1 MTVAL
6 TDGPVVIGKT
16 PATHRDALKALAGPV
31 NHWTSTLRRLIS
43 EAPATTAYLVALMVT
58 TATLANSSP
67 HAVHWLVASAST
79 NLHNMTIDP
88 IRVLVVSAFWVQSTP
103 WIWLMA
109 PLMVVVMVPAERLL
123 GSGRTLFIF
132 AAGHVGAT
140 ALTVAAIGVSVDY
153 GLLPHRLAY
162 ALDVGP
168 SYGLAALGAVLAT
181 RLPRRRIRRAAI
193 GALLL
198 GLAAA
203 VILGGDF
210 TDAGHLLAALIG
222 LALSRVAIPT
232 AHAPREPA
240 QSLSPNARRPTAN
253 WKAVLRASLATL
265 GDCPT
270 SDTDPCRRIS
280 RRPDL
285 KDERA
290 SVGPAHVPV
299 SRRAMSSGEGK
310 SGIGLRQFTDDARL
324 DVPGRPSRSSG
335 SRSLCRR
342 RRGVRDRG
350 MLPYRTERTDPSFRT
365 ESAVPSLQRS
375 P

>member
-6 TDGPVVIGKT
+6 TDGSIVIAKT
-16 PATHRDALKALAGPV
+16 PATHHDARKALPGPV
-31 NHWTSTLRRLIS
+31 NHWTRTLRS
-43 EAPATTAYLVALMVT
+43 YVSQAPATTAYLAALMVT

-88 IRVLVVSAFWVQSTP
+88 LRVLVVSAFWVQSTP
-103 WIWLMA
+103 WIWPMA
-109 PLMVVVMVPAERLL
+109 PLIVALLVPAERLL
-123 GSGRTLFIF
+123 GTGRTLFVF

-140 ALTVAAIGVSVDY
+140 ALTVAAIGVGVDY

-168 SYGLAALGAVLAT
+168 SYGLAAVGAVLAT
-181 RLPRRRIRRAAI
+181 RLPRRRMRRAAI

-198 GLAAA
+198 GLATA

-232 AHAPREPA
+232 AHGVHEPD
-240 QSLSPNARRPTAN
+240 QSLLPNARRPRDN
-253 WKAVLRASLATL
+253 RKAVLRASLATG
-265 GDCPT
+265 GDCPK
-270 SDTDPCRRIS
+270 SEADPCFGIP

-285 KDERA
+285 KHIVLTVKAGRLTCDLKDTKMMAAERPRGVF
-290 SVGPAHVPV
+290 SRQLFQGDNLDTGVLRLTLPV
-299 SRRAMSSGEGK
+299 SEQAKPHKIEVAHNGHRNAIK
-310 SGIGLRQFTDDARL
+310 S
-324 DVPGRPSRSSG
+324 
-335 SRSLCRR
+335 
-342 RRGVRDRG
+342 
-350 MLPYRTERTDPSFRT
+350 
-365 ESAVPSLQRS
+365 
-375 P
+375 

>member
-6 TDGPVVIGKT
+6 TDGPAVIGKT

-123 GSGRTLFIF
+123 GRGRTLFVF

-140 ALTVAAIGVSVDY
+140 ALTVAAISVSVDY

-181 RLPRRRIRRAAI
+181 RLPRRRIRRGAV

-198 GLAAA
+198 GLATA

-222 LALSRVAIPT
+222 LSLSRVAIPT

-240 QSLSPNARRPTAN
+240 QSLLPNARRPTAN

-270 SDTDPCRRIS
+270 SDTDPCCRIS

-299 SRRAMSSGEGK
+299 SRRAMSSDEGK

-324 DVPGRPSRSSG
+324 DVPGQPSRSSG
-335 SRSLCRR
+335 SRSLSRR

-350 MLPYRTERTDPSFRT
+350 MLPYRTE
-365 ESAVPSLQRS
+365 SAVPSLQRS

>member
-6 TDGPVVIGKT
+6 TDGPIVIAKT
-16 PATHRDALKALAGPV
+16 PATHHDALKALAGPV
-31 NHWTSTLRRLIS
+31 NHWTRTLRSYIS
-43 EAPATTAYLVALMVT
+43 EAPATTAYLAALMVT

-88 IRVLVVSAFWVQSTP
+88 LRVLVVSAFWVQSTP
-103 WIWLMA
+103 WIWPMA
-109 PLMVVVMVPAERLL
+109 PLTVAVLVPAERLL
-123 GSGRTLFIF
+123 GTGRTLFVF
-132 AAGHVGAT
+132 AASHVGAT
-140 ALTVAAIGVSVDY
+140 ALTVAAIGIGVDY

-181 RLPRRRIRRAAI
+181 RLPRRRMRRAAI

-198 GLAAA
+198 GLATA

-232 AHAPREPA
+232 THGVREPA
-240 QSLSPNARRPTAN
+240 QSLLRNARGPRAN
-253 WKAVLRASLATL
+253 WKAAFRASLATR
-265 GDCPT
+265 GDCPK
-270 SDTDPCRRIS
+270 SEADPCFRIS

-285 KDERA
+285 KDGRA
-290 SVGPAHVPV
+290 SVPGGEPKVPV
-299 SRRAMSSGEGK
+299 SGYPRDVVEGSS
-310 SGIGLRQFTDDARL
+310 
-324 DVPGRPSRSSG
+324 
-335 SRSLCRR
+335 RR
-342 RRGVRDRG
+342 RRRLVAGRLGPQADDQAATGASRG
-350 MLPYRTERTDPSFRT
+350 R
-365 ESAVPSLQRS
+365 
-375 P
+375 